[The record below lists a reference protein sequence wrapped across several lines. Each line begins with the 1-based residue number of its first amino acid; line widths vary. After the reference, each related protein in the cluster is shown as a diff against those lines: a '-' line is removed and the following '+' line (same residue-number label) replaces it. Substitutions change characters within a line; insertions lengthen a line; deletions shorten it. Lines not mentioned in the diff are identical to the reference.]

1 MNILSRMRIKSI
13 RATYFTTR
21 PSFFPSHYFAL
32 CFLNALLFC
41 AHKKPSGVMICT
53 PQYWTPSIGGTYHAA
68 RRFLG
73 FSLTFF
79 PSKCCAAAPI
89 LSSKSWSTPGN
100 AFAVVDALCHHNTE
114 AGLTGIQISVTN
126 LSVSLVMPQSMSVT
140 SREKP
145 PICIL
150 CLSI

>member
-1 MNILSRMRIKSI
+1 MSAARCMARRFLFI
-13 RATYFTTR
+13 RRSGRTAQIRQKNESEDEFKKEKKK
-21 PSFFPSHYFAL
+21 
-32 CFLNALLFC
+32 NARF
-41 AHKKPSGVMICT
+41 KMICT